1 MSPAIQ
7 AGLDSDILHRQGR
20 TRQSNYV
27 RITCVKADPVL
38 VLASSSPRRK
48 ELLGLCGWEFD
59 VRPAD
64 VDERPLPGEAPGE
77 YVLRL
82 SQSKA
87 RACAVRA
94 AESPVILAAD
104 TAVVVDDDIL
114 GKPRS
119 EDEAV
124 EMLRRLRGRTHQVA
138 TGLAVLR
145 SSDGKMVT
153 DLCVTDVPMRA
164 YREKEIES
172 YLASRDPLDKA
183 GAYAIQHPGFHP
195 VRKLRG
201 CYASVMGLPLC
212 HLVRTLRK
220 LEVAPL
226 SDVPANCQAALHYRC
241 PISSAVLRGEAIG

>member
-1 MSPAIQ
+1 M
-7 AGLDSDILHRQGR
+7 
-20 TRQSNYV
+20 
-27 RITCVKADPVL
+27 L
-38 VLASSSPRRK
+38 VLASNSPRRR
-48 ELLGLCGWEFD
+48 ELLGLTGWDFD
-59 VRPAD
+59 IRPAD
-64 VDERPLPGEAPGE
+64 LDESQLPGEAPGE

-82 SQSKA
+82 ARSKA
-87 RACAVRA
+87 RAGAGRV
-94 AESPVILAAD
+94 AESPLVLAAD
-104 TAVVVDDDIL
+104 TAVVVDGDIL

-119 EDEAV
+119 EGEAA

-164 YREKEIES
+164 YRQKEIES
-172 YLASRDPLDKA
+172 YVASRDPLDKA

-212 HLVRTLRK
+212 HLVRTLRT
-220 LEVAPL
+220 LEVAPP
-226 SDVPANCQAALHYRC
+226 SDVPAACQAALHYRC